1 MAAEEQTQYV
11 PDGFTTD
18 QDGNFVNADGE
29 RVYYWTES
37 SELGDLTSRNPEKI
51 LYQDTGGYYTEA
63 EIRAAWDADEGMG
76 YLKEQT
82 DWDNY
87 WGYLTERQ
95 ALIQDGTLFDATGA
109 DAAGRKARQDVIQQG
124 GGLRAMGGAKGAA
137 TAGQTVR
144 YEGYSD
150 YYTSFLEQP
159 EQVALMAK
167 YGISPVIQNKDGDV
181 FGWNGSSYT
190 KVVKVDDHNYGAIVG
205 QLIKSFVIT
214 SLTAGLSQAAVG
226 YLASMSGS
234 VGNIF
239 TAINN
244 FIYGTPPGGSSIA
257 QQAMSRYNRNLIV
270 NFVDDV
276 VNNVDDYTDNG
287 TADKYLENLGKPEGD
302 YTIYGV
308 YGGGLPAGYI
318 FNEARNVVVNEETGE
333 EYPVNPSPWGIRVWL
348 PTPDEKDEGGG
359 GNTGSTDGSTSGGAP
374 MSQAEANAT
383 IQEILESGAT
393 GNDFFE
399 AVYEAGVTRDQII
412 KAMEEGV
419 LPRGPIPNTEQPDN
433 TGGEDSDRSGSI
445 VARQLHEA
453 ILREGDPT
461 LRDKLIGEWER
472 YTGREYSD
480 DFYDDNPYKGDE
492 ERTPIGWRWIP
503 GDNAEGGMWYPV
515 YDPSEIPSDGSYV
528 QGSTAP
534 TEPWEGGDNSGDPN
548 PNPDATPKEGDP
560 CPLPGGAGEGVI
572 KDGECQPRTG
582 VTNAAIVP
590 SLICESGWS
599 DSAGA
604 CIPVDDP
611 RISGVNAPNPGQCP
625 VGYSK
630 NRRGECIP
638 NTQGDMGGESEGDNN
653 NGSTPNDG
661 DPCEVDGK
669 EGKYQDG
676 VCVISTNPVNPGV
689 IDLTGASDWGD
700 GGTGG
705 GTGGGNGPGDGPG
718 NGPGNGGN
726 GPGLGDVGARK
737 GSSNP
742 TWSPIPPGYKFRR
755 FQKRQGIGA
764 NVPMLN
770 QSLFKGPDLSPMR
783 QGLLTSMQNDLK
795 RPKS

>member
-1 MAAEEQTQYV
+1 
-11 PDGFTTD
+11 
-18 QDGNFVNADGE
+18 
-29 RVYYWTES
+29 
-37 SELGDLTSRNPEKI
+37 
-51 LYQDTGGYYTEA
+51 
-63 EIRAAWDADEGMG
+63 MG

-144 YEGYSD
+144 YEGYSG
-150 YYTSFLEQP
+150 YYKSFLEQ
-159 EQVALMAK
+159 EGQLALMAK
-167 YGISPVIQNKDGDV
+167 YGISPIIQNKDGDV

-205 QLIKSFVIT
+205 QLIKSTVI
-214 SLTAGLSQAAVG
+214 SLITGGVFSELAGF
-226 YLASMSGS
+226 MSGMPGI
-234 VGNIF
+234 VGKMATHIKDF
-239 TAINN
+239 LDMKMPT
-244 FIYGTPPGGSSIA
+244 GVPGVGEQNPLVI
-257 QQAMSRYNRNLIV
+257 M
-270 NFVDDV
+270 NFVDEAINTYNDITSV
-276 VNNVDDYTDNG
+276 TDNDNDQGGYIENKDG
-287 TADKYLENLGKPEGD
+287 TYTIVNANNLPPGYIINPINGNIIHEATNTVVYDGDARKELYPVYGYGANGIRFEPYKEGD
-302 YTIYGV
+302 K
-308 YGGGLPAGYI
+308 
-318 FNEARNVVVNEETGE
+318 N
-333 EYPVNPSPWGIRVWL
+333 
-348 PTPDEKDEGGG
+348 GG

-374 MSQAEANAT
+374 MSQAEANAA
-383 IQEILESGAT
+383 IQELLESGLV
-393 GNDFFE
+393 GQDFFD
-399 AVYEAGVTRDQII
+399 AAYEAGITIDQLGE
-412 KAMEEGV
+412 AMNEGV
-419 LPRGPIPNTEQPDN
+419 LPRGTILNPSDADAGGTEGRPNLVLYDGNPNLLDENGVWVGGGTFFDRTDPENPRKYYVWTNKETGESVKVYDDELDTYDGGVKDFEAYLKDELPDITDDELILARRLIELGDPVGQVIADIIAGRKDLN
-433 TGGEDSDRSGSI
+433 NGDTQTVTLPNGETAEVPVDDTRK
-445 VARQLHEA
+445 
-453 ILREGDPT
+453 EGDPCSIG
-461 LRDKLIGEWER
+461 DKYNGTVVVAPSGQLVCKIDFGD
-472 YTGREYSD
+472 SD
-480 DFYDDNPYKGDE
+480 ETVDND
-492 ERTPIGWRWIP
+492 
-503 GDNAEGGMWYPV
+503 
-515 YDPSEIPSDGSYV
+515 
-528 QGSTAP
+528 
-534 TEPWEGGDNSGDPN
+534 GDPDAT
-548 PNPDATPKEGDP
+548 PDATPKEGDP

-669 EGKYQDG
+669 QGKYQDG